1 VGISVVSEQPIAVP
15 DVFLSYTRIDN
26 DYFGGAITSLRK
38 SLEQGVQVV
47 TGERNFDIFQDID
60 GIEFGQQ
67 WQKILD
73 QAISGTRL
81 LLPIVTP
88 LFFSS
93 PGCRD
98 ELQKFLDHEK
108 SLGRDDMIL
117 PVYYVNAPVL
127 ERPNLLAND
136 PLAQAI
142 AARQRYDWRALS
154 KLRVDDPSIKSA
166 LWDLANKLADAVA
179 RTEAPSPQS
188 NVAGGGGATIESPLA
203 ESAQDSHFRAALT
216 AVRNAEP
223 ERPSM
228 GAPRTVLW
236 VDNNPD
242 NNILERHA
250 METYNIRFELARST
264 GEALAKLDN
273 AKFDAIISD
282 MGRPQDHHAGYTLL
296 EDLRGKGNMTPYF
309 IYSAANNPERLK
321 EALQRKAQGATNQ
334 SDELTAMVLAY
345 LNKPAAS

>member
-1 VGISVVSEQPIAVP
+1 MPDQPIAVP
-15 DVFLSYTRIDN
+15 DVFLSYTRID
-26 DYFGGAITSLRK
+26 DQYFGGAITSLRK
-38 SLEQGVQVV
+38 LLELGVQVV
-47 TGERNFDIFQDID
+47 TGERDFDIFQDID

-81 LLPIVTP
+81 LMPIVTP

-98 ELQKFLDHEK
+98 ELQKFLAHEK

-117 PVYYVNAPVL
+117 PVYYVTAPVL

-142 AARQRYDWRALS
+142 AARQRYDWRSQSELPI
-154 KLRVDDPSIKSA
+154 DDPKIRTA
-166 LWDLANKLADAVA
+166 VRDLAQKLADAIA
-179 RTEAPSPQS
+179 RTEAPSFQPDIVKG
-188 NVAGGGGATIESPLA
+188 VAGGRPSLESSLLG
-203 ESAQDSHFRAALT
+203 ESARDSAFRAAST

-236 VDNNPD
+236 VDDNPD

-250 METYNIRFELARST
+250 METYNIRFELALST

-273 AKFDAIISD
+273 AKFDAVISD
-282 MGRPQDHHAGYTLL
+282 MGRPQDRHAGYTLL

-309 IYSAANNPERLK
+309 IYSAANSPGLLK

-334 SDELTAMVLAY
+334 SDELAAMVLAY

>member
-1 VGISVVSEQPIAVP
+1 MWPPNPLPSP
-15 DVFLSYTRIDN
+15 VFPGHTQIDKG
-26 DYFGGAITSLRK
+26 YFGGAPSSLRK

-67 WQKILD
+67 WQQILD
-73 QAISGTRL
+73 KAITGTRL
-81 LLPIVTP
+81 LMPIVTP

-117 PVYYVNAPVL
+117 PVYYVTAPVL
-127 ERPNLLAND
+127 ERQNLLDKD

-142 AARQRYDWRALS
+142 AKRQRYDWRNQS
-154 KLRVDDPSIKSA
+154 KLPVDDPGIRIA
-166 LWDLANKLADAVA
+166 LWDLANKLAEAVA
-179 RTEAPSPQS
+179 RTEAPSPQAD
-188 NVAGGGGATIESPLA
+188 VARGGGAAVESPLA
-203 ESAQDSHFRAALT
+203 ESARDSRFRDAL
-216 AVRNAEP
+216 AVVKSTEP
-223 ERPSM
+223 DRPGM

-264 GEALAKLDN
+264 DEALAKLDN
-273 AKFDAIISD
+273 ARFDAVISD
-282 MGRPQDHHAGYTLL
+282 MGRPWDHQAGYTLL
-296 EDLRGKGNMTPYF
+296 DNLRGKGDTTPYF
-309 IYSAANNPERLK
+309 IYSATNSPGRQR
-321 EALQRKAQGATNQ
+321 EALQRRAQGTTNQ

-345 LNKPAAS
+345 LNKPAVS

>member
-1 VGISVVSEQPIAVP
+1 MTDQPVAVP
-15 DVFLSYTRIDN
+15 DVFLSYTRID
-26 DYFGGAITSLRK
+26 DQYFGGAITSLRK
-38 SLEQGVQVV
+38 LLELGVKVV
-47 TGERNFDIFQDID
+47 TGERDFDIFQDID

-73 QAISGTRL
+73 QAIAGTRL
-81 LLPIVTP
+81 LMPIVTP

-98 ELQKFLDHEK
+98 ELQKFLAHEK
-108 SLGRDDMIL
+108 SLGRDDLIL
-117 PVYYVNAPVL
+117 PVYYVTAPVL

-142 AARQRYDWRALS
+142 AARQRYDWRSQSELPI
-154 KLRVDDPSIKSA
+154 DDPKIRTA
-166 LWDLANKLADAVA
+166 VRDLAQKLADAIA
-179 RTEAPSPQS
+179 RTEAPSFQPDIVKG
-188 NVAGGGGATIESPLA
+188 VAGGQPSFESMPLG
-203 ESAQDSHFRAALT
+203 ESARDSAFRAASA
-216 AVRNAEP
+216 AVRSEEP
-223 ERPSM
+223 ERPSL

-236 VDNNPD
+236 VDDNPD

-273 AKFDAIISD
+273 AKFDAVISD
-282 MGRPQDHHAGYTLL
+282 MGRPQDHQAGYTLL
-296 EDLRGKGNMTPYF
+296 DDLRNKGNMTPYF
-309 IYSAANNPERLK
+309 IYSASNSPGRLQQ
-321 EALQRKAQGATNQ
+321 ALRHKAQGTTNQ